1 MAHFAELD
9 STGRVVRVLVVA
21 NAAITDAGG
30 NESEAAGVEFCKT
43 FAPNSQ
49 WVQTSYNGRIRKNF
63 AGVGYTYDAVRDAFI
78 PPKPYPSWVLDEATC
93 RWQPPVPRPAEGRH
107 RWDEQAGQWVTVAV
121 PPSLPTPNA

>member
-9 STGRVVRVLVVA
+9 ATGRVVRVLVVA

-30 NESEAAGVEFCKT
+30 SESEAAGVEFCRK

-63 AGVGYTYDAVRDAFI
+63 AGVGHAYDAERDAFI
-78 PPKPYPSWVLDEATC
+78 APKPYPSWVLDETTC
-93 RWQPPVPRPAEGRH
+93 RWQPPVPRPTEGRY
-107 RWDEQAGQWVTVAV
+107 RWDEQAGEWVPVV
-121 PPSLPTPNA
+121 IDG